1 MAASSSLLK
10 KLLLIG
16 AGAFALLLIVLLTVP
31 LWLNVDRL
39 RPELE
44 KQLAETLHRKVTLGR
59 LRLHL
64 LPRPALTLASIEI
77 ADDPA
82 FGAAPLF
89 VSKDAGIRI
98 ALLSLL
104 HRPLRVESI
113 YLNDGVLN
121 LREDRRQRLNLS
133 SLLAGIG
140 EKKPKGK
147 PAPSAPSPVA
157 MSLSRL
163 QLRRC
168 LINYEP
174 AGQPKVALP
183 VDLTL
188 TGFGASQSRLE
199 LTAGNA
205 RILFAGKLGATGPQ
219 GEFTADG
226 DLTIPEGNLGGFIF
240 TDFKSKVLVTPELAH
255 FDAISAK
262 AFSGSFTAD
271 AKVMIPAGRFSFG
284 ARLTRLDLGAFMK
297 GVTGS
302 PTVTGTAEVSAN
314 GEGPLT
320 NWKALTGYAKF
331 EAHDGA
337 ISNFD
342 LLEKIN
348 KSFSAAGMS
357 RVREKDLSYSTMSG
371 DLRFGGGGAHT
382 GNLRA
387 MTPMMAVTGAG
398 DIMFSNRLNIRGNA
412 HLSQSRSAEVVH
424 QVNELKYSLDND
436 NRLLIPYTAT
446 GAADN
451 PTVSV
456 DNSALLK
463 SAGKAVVKQKAADY
477 LGGLLGGKKN

>member
-1 MAASSSLLK
+1 M
-10 KLLLIG
+10 
-16 AGAFALLLIVLLTVP
+16 
-31 LWLNVDRL
+31 N
-39 RPELE
+39 
-44 KQLAETLHRKVTLGR
+44 
-59 LRLHL
+59 
-64 LPRPALTLASIEI
+64 
-77 ADDPA
+77 
-82 FGAAPLF
+82 
-89 VSKDAGIRI
+89 
-98 ALLSLL
+98 
-104 HRPLRVESI
+104 RPLRVESI
-113 YLNDGVLN
+113 HLNDGVLN

-140 EKKPKGK
+140 EKKPKGQ
-147 PAPSAPSPVA
+147 PAPPGPSPVA
-157 MSLSRL
+157 LSLSRL

-174 AGQPKVALP
+174 AGQPKVSLP

-188 TGFGASQSRLE
+188 TGFGASRSRLDIA
-199 LTAGNA
+199 AGKT
-205 RILFAGKLGATGPQ
+205 RIKFAGRLGATGPG

-226 DLTIPEGNLGGFIF
+226 DLTIPEGHLGGFTF
-240 TDFKSKVLVTPELAH
+240 TDFRSKVVVTPELAH
-255 FDAISAK
+255 FNEIAAK
-262 AFSGSFTAD
+262 AYSGSFTAD

-284 ARLTRLDLGAFMK
+284 AKLSHLDLAAFMK
-297 GVTGS
+297 GVSGS

-331 EAHDGA
+331 NARDGA
-337 ISNFD
+337 INKFD

-357 RVREKDLSYSTMSG
+357 QVREKDLQYSTMSG

-382 GNLRA
+382 ANLRA

-398 DIMFSNRLNIRGNA
+398 DIMFSNRLNIRGDA

-424 QVNELKYSLDND
+424 KVNELKYSLDAE